1 MLVNPSKH
9 IRKAIIETLSPLPVW
24 SNLVP
29 KTATTPT
36 AYALITSMGLQETA
50 RSKGC
55 YEWEVSFNIDVF
67 YRGVLGQDY
76 SAAIDDIVEDII
88 PKMKSLTSP
97 VVQIKNVYLEFQ
109 NDLSFNTSTN
119 SINRKVLNYTV
130 WCNYQEETT

>member
-1 MLVNPSKH
+1 MLNPSKY
-9 IRKAIIETLSPLPVW
+9 IRASIIQALAPLPVW

-29 KTATTPT
+29 KTANTPQ

-50 RSKGC
+50 RAKDC

-97 VVQIKNVYLEFQ
+97 TVQIKNVYLEFQ

-119 SINRKVLNYTV
+119 SINRKVLNYSV
-130 WCNYQEETT
+130 WCNYQEV

>member
-1 MLVNPSKH
+1 MLNPSKY
-9 IRKAIIETLSPLPVW
+9 IRLAVIKALAPLPVW

-29 KTATTPT
+29 KTATTPQ

-50 RSKGC
+50 RAKGC

-97 VVQIKNVYLEFQ
+97 TVQIKNVYLEFQ

-119 SINRKVLNYTV
+119 SINRKILNYTLWV
-130 WCNYQEETT
+130 GFSE